1 MAKIRVFVNDKQKN
15 CMGEYTVYLYIS
27 GQDGRRFSIKTG
39 LYAKVKF
46 SGREFPKSEPSRQ
59 LKTSRLNTFIND
71 VEQFCMRHE
80 DLALHELKEALLK
93 HLGRAPVVSATLS
106 VRIREYA
113 AQQKRSTARLYTLTA
128 DRVDEY
134 APAVRPEDIDAAW
147 LRGFETFLRDER
159 HLSVNG
165 IAQKMRNIR
174 TVLNWRI
181 DAGDDIAYPFRGKYG
196 YRIREQVS
204 VPRCI
209 SAQEFADLRDYPCE
223 PWQRVYVDL
232 FCLSVYLAGINAG
245 DLLLCEGL
253 TGGRLVFVRRKTDKV
268 NAGTI
273 TPVSLPVFPEA
284 QAIIDRYRG
293 KQHLLSIMDG
303 RKDYQAFN
311 KHWNDA
317 LKKVGRSEL
326 VPDRLGKLRKRAYYP
341 ILPHITTYTARYT
354 FASVAANDLDISE
367 RTIGQ
372 CLGHAWTGEV
382 TARYISHDQKRI
394 DTAIR
399 KVIDYLNTF
408 HGRYH

>member
-15 CMGEYTVYLYIS
+15 CMGEYTVYLFIC
-27 GQDGRRFSIKTG
+27 GQDRRRFSIKTG

-46 SGREFPKSEPSRQ
+46 SGREFPKAEPSRH
-59 LKTSRLNTFIND
+59 LKTSRLNAFIDD
-71 VEQFCMRHE
+71 VEEFCMRHE
-80 DLALHELKEALLK
+80 DLPMHELKDALLR
-93 HLGRAPVVSATLS
+93 HLGRAPAVSATMAA
-106 VRIREYA
+106 RIREYA
-113 AQQKRSTARLYTLTA
+113 ALQKPSTARLYTLTA
-128 DRVDEY
+128 DRVEEY
-134 APAVRPEDIDAAW
+134 APAALPDRIDAAW
-147 LRGFETFLRDER
+147 LRGFEAYLRDER
-159 HLSVNG
+159 HLAVNG

-181 DAGDDIAYPFRGKYG
+181 DAGDDITYPFRGKYG

-253 TGGRLVFVRRKTDKV
+253 TGGRLVFVRRKTDKS

-273 TPVSLPVFPEA
+273 TPVSLPVFAEA
-284 QAIIDRYRG
+284 QAIIDKYKGHR
-293 KQHLLSIMDG
+293 HLLNIMDT
-303 RKDYQAFN
+303 RTDYQTFN

-326 VPDRLGKLRKRAYYP
+326 VPDRLGKLRKKAYHP

-354 FASVAANDLDISE
+354 FASIAANDLDISE

-408 HGRYH
+408 EGRYR